1 MASKNKPGPKEK
13 WLFNKNKAASTNTH
27 RTRSVSLRTDKTTN
41 MEDGPS
47 PRESGGEA
55 SGMDGLDGM
64 NGLDGIDNPNGKD
77 NLPPPPDIDRDNL
90 DNPVGLQTISQS
102 TTPTVSLNPGIVPVN
117 STAGPAPHDTGNP
130 GATSSTNNTSETS
143 RFSPEKQ
150 KEDTE
155 YEDILES
162 IQTFKDLANN
172 PPEDLSQVIRP
183 NYDTIHERL
192 IQFSDSIVLKEL
204 VPRFH
209 PRITKALDM
218 LAEAK
223 SHLEH
228 LARKNILRDKR
239 KSSTLPLGD
248 RTYTS
253 LFARNLSETESEPH
267 VFQESAGPLG
277 GTSDIEIEEGEHE
290 QEEYEYL
297 EDPTTRDI
305 ISGIQNRLTNI
316 EARSTT
322 AHSQEYQHAIAL
334 FKTAT
339 GVATRHNERVNQT
352 NTEIRASLASLSSR
366 VTNLEQRPSPVSRT
380 EVATMVST
388 EVQSMKQV
396 ILQDLL
402 RLIEQQPPALLSQ
415 LQAKCLEHQTDS
427 NARIATVSS
436 DLTETTFKVDALV
449 RQASATTRPT
459 PSPNELDP
467 RSSPAQSMMSEV
479 SNPRISSAQSTR
491 GQEFNKRRLEK
502 LVDKLEKATKVE
514 VHQDADISEVRK
526 LHAVTAPKLAKVM
539 ENLNKLLQEYIKGD
553 DFEPEFYQT
562 CMDASDTTE
571 AWIENIETLYDQL
584 DVHTVDNEKNRSRI
598 DVSIFTGD
606 HKQTVHEFIE
616 EFETA
621 NNNIGQSKCRANI
634 MHKKYLSPMIRAQ
647 TVHASNDYPLL
658 KAWLINRFGDA
669 LTVVDTLVASLEC
682 AKRPPSGA
690 AKERLSYYLNIS
702 NVLMRLE
709 RMKTTAPVPAQEIE
723 AHLHSRPVL
732 ARLISAIPDY
742 DEPRFNDAIRAM
754 GLDTH
759 KPQGRYACQVY
770 QDFVMAQSDNAQ
782 RALERAAKNPTTM
795 APQNPPRPKTK
806 PNYSTQN
813 VVAQATQPQPDPA
826 RTESDDEYAGYPAA
840 ALQINFPGGR
850 WWTNGLSFPCPMA
863 GHDHELSTCKEF
875 FTLTPA
881 ERRNQ
886 ALLTGRRLCWC
897 CLRPTAICSKTCGRM
912 LNISDTLKCPE
923 CAVEAR
929 AKGIAPLNLL
939 YCVKQEHDS
948 KKPPAQ
954 LLAKELRKYLKGM
967 PKMGDDLIVYA
978 NFGFMS
984 LNLSSCGCTV
994 DACTHHL
1001 NTLTGTPNPDSDPP
1015 VIDTHTGERD
1025 YSGEHLMDAEPE
1037 NDAFFLMQNIRI
1049 GDSDCLVLFDRGS
1062 NVNLIS
1068 GPLAE
1073 QEDLQI
1079 ISDKP
1084 STIKIVGGE
1093 GISTQYGVYKL
1104 VLGSRETGYHT
1115 LVCHGMPQVTT
1126 EFNRYPLHEI
1136 NEELRSTTTLIDPC
1150 DPLPPAAGGGPVKL
1164 LIGIKNVDLDPKFLT
1179 KLESG
1184 IGVYKSPFM
1193 DRYGSTICY
1202 GGSHPIFSR
1211 TNRATGNHATL
1222 AAMSSLSSLFTQGR
1236 KVISAARTA
1245 FTKTRVTTPEISPVL
1260 VDCLEATWDT
1270 TPIPRRDL
1278 VALGCALPT
1287 EHSPGD
1293 RDHPPVHYCTVLK
1306 AMIPISRMRQ
1316 LIDQD
1321 DISDTVAYRCPDCSA
1336 CTTCKRSNKDLA
1348 SSVENSIGQV
1358 AIEKSV
1364 SIVDGKVWVDLP
1376 FIINPDEYLTKKHH
1390 GPNNY
1395 NQALR
1400 VYQSQ
1405 CKKPDSTKDA
1415 MRAVHQDLVDLGF
1428 IQKLSSLPED
1438 IQKLIKLAA
1447 FLHYMPWRGVEKVD
1461 SPSTPLRMVVDP
1473 TMTGL
1478 NSCLPK
1484 GENNLGKMNDI
1495 IIATRV
1501 TPYAWATDIRK
1512 MYNQLHLNPDSYRFQ
1527 LMLYHESLALKE
1539 SPEVWVMTR
1548 AWYGVTPTGNQSGSA
1563 VSTLVTENG
1572 QDFPKAVLPLTRRRF
1587 VDDVMSGGATKTERD
1602 EQIEHSKK
1610 VLAKGGFSLK
1620 YVIKSGEIPDEKATL
1635 DGTSVK
1641 LLGYKYAPVKDTL
1654 SLGFSELNMNKRVRG
1669 AKKPNETPVTT
1680 PEEAAELLQPMSLTR
1695 RQAMSKL
1702 AEFYDPIGIF
1712 EPLKLQYK
1720 LSLSQLNEY
1729 EWDQP
1734 LPTHLQEEWKAN
1746 LAKLMELN
1754 KLEVPRCVI
1763 PTNEDNKPIRLICL
1777 SDAGALAGGAVVYA
1791 GVELPDGS
1799 FSCGMVAAKSK
1810 LMDATIPRNELS
1822 AIMLMTELA
1831 FIVKRAIGD
1840 RVTEII
1846 YATDSAIALA
1856 WCHNLSIQLR
1866 LFVHNRVETIRRM
1879 IQWTLDS
1886 EDVPLY
1892 HINGT
1897 RNIAD
1902 LVTKKHNIQ
1911 ISDVAVGSPW
1921 QTGPSW
1927 MKNPT
1932 KELPLKKYEEMK
1944 VNPMKQADIKKE
1956 CYDEPFIMETK
1967 TTHQLLLREIPHE
1980 EENYLEAQP
1989 PSGTALN
1996 VKTIPARPAPPKD
2009 TRTPF
2014 LVDLVRLGWFRAIR
2028 VLSRILQWVD
2038 NLTHS
2043 TWQQTEPSTRCSL
2056 CTPTLKGNY
2065 IEKAELLIFQHETE
2079 MIKKSINKLKL
2090 SKYSE
2095 IDGVLTFSGRLAQE
2109 NPFRFRDLD
2118 GVPFLDAPMITGP
2131 IPVVMAESEVFY
2143 AYLMAVHTKIA
2154 PHAGTVT
2161 TMREVSRKMFIPN
2174 GPKRLIKQIRQDCS
2188 RCKII
2193 LKKTIELEMQKHS
2206 FARTMIAPPFYNA
2219 MMDIAYGFPGQ
2230 PFKKARASINVYA
2243 LVIVCILTGA
2253 TSIQALEGLE
2263 TQDVVQGLERHA
2275 RMHGVPAHIF
2285 IDNGTQLKAL
2295 EHASFNVRDV
2305 HAQVYDNLGLEI
2317 SVSTPK
2323 SHEERGRVE
2332 RRIGLLRDMLERI
2345 VDPKIA
2351 QTPLQW
2357 QTLFAK
2363 IANTIDD
2370 LPIAKGD
2377 QSNACELGF
2386 EILTANRLKMGRNNN
2401 RSLAFPG
2408 IVLDM
2413 TSNLTSLLEKNRKI
2427 YQVWYQT
2434 FMDHI
2439 HLLARKPDKW
2449 NNTDRP
2455 PAEGDILM
2463 FILTDGGYG
2472 KKDLKWKLGRAVEVT
2487 KTTVKILSYTVAIPA
2502 LKKKPK
2508 GSIFER
2514 NVRDVSILFALDEL
2528 CINSREYHNAVS
2540 NEDQ

>member
-1 MASKNKPGPKEK
+1 
-13 WLFNKNKAASTNTH
+13 
-27 RTRSVSLRTDKTTN
+27 
-41 MEDGPS
+41 
-47 PRESGGEA
+47 
-55 SGMDGLDGM
+55 
-64 NGLDGIDNPNGKD
+64 
-77 NLPPPPDIDRDNL
+77 
-90 DNPVGLQTISQS
+90 
-102 TTPTVSLNPGIVPVN
+102 
-117 STAGPAPHDTGNP
+117 
-130 GATSSTNNTSETS
+130 
-143 RFSPEKQ
+143 
-150 KEDTE
+150 
-155 YEDILES
+155 
-162 IQTFKDLANN
+162 
-172 PPEDLSQVIRP
+172 
-183 NYDTIHERL
+183 
-192 IQFSDSIVLKEL
+192 
-204 VPRFH
+204 
-209 PRITKALDM
+209 
-218 LAEAK
+218 
-223 SHLEH
+223 
-228 LARKNILRDKR
+228 
-239 KSSTLPLGD
+239 
-248 RTYTS
+248 
-253 LFARNLSETESEPH
+253 
-267 VFQESAGPLG
+267 
-277 GTSDIEIEEGEHE
+277 
-290 QEEYEYL
+290 
-297 EDPTTRDI
+297 
-305 ISGIQNRLTNI
+305 
-316 EARSTT
+316 
-322 AHSQEYQHAIAL
+322 
-334 FKTAT
+334 
-339 GVATRHNERVNQT
+339 
-352 NTEIRASLASLSSR
+352 
-366 VTNLEQRPSPVSRT
+366 
-380 EVATMVST
+380 
-388 EVQSMKQV
+388 
-396 ILQDLL
+396 
-402 RLIEQQPPALLSQ
+402 
-415 LQAKCLEHQTDS
+415 
-427 NARIATVSS
+427 
-436 DLTETTFKVDALV
+436 
-449 RQASATTRPT
+449 
-459 PSPNELDP
+459 
-467 RSSPAQSMMSEV
+467 
-479 SNPRISSAQSTR
+479 
-491 GQEFNKRRLEK
+491 
-502 LVDKLEKATKVE
+502 
-514 VHQDADISEVRK
+514 
-526 LHAVTAPKLAKVM
+526 
-539 ENLNKLLQEYIKGD
+539 
-553 DFEPEFYQT
+553 
-562 CMDASDTTE
+562 
-571 AWIENIETLYDQL
+571 
-584 DVHTVDNEKNRSRI
+584 
-598 DVSIFTGD
+598 
-606 HKQTVHEFIE
+606 
-616 EFETA
+616 
-621 NNNIGQSKCRANI
+621 
-634 MHKKYLSPMIRAQ
+634 
-647 TVHASNDYPLL
+647 
-658 KAWLINRFGDA
+658 
-669 LTVVDTLVASLEC
+669 
-682 AKRPPSGA
+682 
-690 AKERLSYYLNIS
+690 
-702 NVLMRLE
+702 
-709 RMKTTAPVPAQEIE
+709 
-723 AHLHSRPVL
+723 
-732 ARLISAIPDY
+732 
-742 DEPRFNDAIRAM
+742 
-754 GLDTH
+754 
-759 KPQGRYACQVY
+759 
-770 QDFVMAQSDNAQ
+770 MAQSDNAQ
-782 RALERAAKNPTTM
+782 RALERAAKNPSPVV
-795 APQNPPRPKTK
+795 PQHPPRPKNK

-813 VVAQATQPQPDPA
+813 IAAPAPLMSPSPA
-826 RTESDDEYAGYPAA
+826 RAESDEEYAGYPATT
-840 ALQINFPGGR
+840 LQVNFPGGR

-863 GHDHELSTCKEF
+863 GHDHELNSCKDF

-886 ALLTGRRLCWC
+886 ALETGRRLCWC

-912 LNISDTLKCPE
+912 LNISDTLKCSE

-929 AKGIAPLNLL
+929 AKGIAPLSIL

-967 PKMGDDLIVYA
+967 PKMSDDLIVYA

-984 LNLSSCGCTV
+984 LNLSSCGCAV
-994 DACTHHL
+994 DTCLHHL
-1001 NTLTGTPNPDSDPP
+1001 NTLTGTPNPDASPP

-1025 YSGEHLMDAEPE
+1025 FSGEYLLEPEPE
-1037 NDAFFLMQNIRI
+1037 NDSFFLMQNIRI
-1049 GDSDCLVLFDRGS
+1049 GASDCLILFDRGS

-1073 QEDLQI
+1073 QEGLQI

-1093 GISTQYGVYKL
+1093 GISTQYGSYKL
-1104 VLGSRETGYHT
+1104 VLGSRETGYHS

-1126 EFNRYPLHEI
+1126 EFNRYPLQVI
-1136 NEELRSTTTLIDPC
+1136 NEELRNTTNLIDPC
-1150 DPLPPAAGGGPVKL
+1150 DPLPPAVGGGPVKL

-1184 IGVYKSPFM
+1184 IGVYRSPFM

-1202 GGSHPIFSR
+1202 GGSHPVFSE
-1211 TNRATGNHATL
+1211 TNHASGNHATL
-1222 AAMSSLSSLFTQGR
+1222 AAMSSLSSLFSQGH
-1236 KVISAARTA
+1236 KILSAARTMYTA
-1245 FTKTRVTTPEISPVL
+1245 SRIVAPEISPVL

-1270 TPIPRRDL
+1270 TPIPRQDL
-1278 VALGCALPT
+1278 VTLGCALPT
-1287 EHSPGD
+1287 EHPPGD
-1293 RDHPPVHYCTVLK
+1293 SDHPPVHYCTVLK

-1321 DISDTVAYRCPDCSA
+1321 DISDTIAYRCPECSG
-1336 CTTCKRSNKDLA
+1336 CTACKRSNKDVA
-1348 SSVENSIGQV
+1348 SSVENSIGQL

-1364 SIVDGKVWVDLP
+1364 SIVNGKVFVDLP
-1376 FIINPDEYLTKKHH
+1376 FIIDPDEYLTKKHH

-1415 MRAVHQDLVDLGF
+1415 MRAVHQDLVNLGF
-1428 IQKLSSLPED
+1428 IQKLSSMSDD
-1438 IQKLIKLAA
+1438 IQKLILLAA
-1447 FLHYMPWRGVEKVD
+1447 FLHYMPWRGVAKVD

-1501 TPYAWATDIRK
+1501 TPYAWATDIKK

-1539 SPEVWVMTR
+1539 APEVWVMTR

-1572 QDFPKAVLPLTRRRF
+1572 QDLPEAVLPLTKRRF
-1587 VDDVMSGGATKTERD
+1587 VDDVMSGGSTKAERD
-1602 EQIEHSKK
+1602 KQIEHSKK
-1610 VLAKGGFSLK
+1610 VLSKGGFSLK
-1620 YVIKSGEIPDEKATL
+1620 YVIKSGEPPDEKATM

-1641 LLGYKYAPVKDTL
+1641 LLGYKYNPLEDTL
-1654 SLGFSELNMNKRVRG
+1654 SLGFSELNMNKRIRG

-1680 PEEAAELLQPMSLTR
+1680 TEEAAVLLQPLIITR
-1695 RQAMSKL
+1695 RKAMSKL
-1702 AEFYDPIGIF
+1702 AEFYDPIGVF

-1720 LSLSQLNEY
+1720 LSLSQLNEF

-1734 LPTHLQEEWKAN
+1734 LPTHLQEEWKAS

-1754 KLEVPRCVI
+1754 ELQVPRCVLPI
-1763 PTNEDNKPIRLICL
+1763 NEDNKPIRLICL
-1777 SDAGALAGGAVVYA
+1777 SDAGASAGGAVVYA

-1799 FSCGMVAAKSK
+1799 FSCGMVASKSK

-1856 WCHNLSIQLR
+1856 WCHNLTIQLR

-1879 IQWTLDS
+1879 IQWTLDCK
-1886 EDVPLY
+1886 EIPLY
-1892 HINGT
+1892 HIEGT
-1897 RNIAD
+1897 QNIAD

-1911 ISDVAVGSPW
+1911 IGDVAAGSPW

-1927 MKNPT
+1927 MKCPT
-1932 KELPLKKYEEMK
+1932 NKLPLRKYEEMK
-1944 VNPMKQADIKKE
+1944 VNPAKQADIKKE

-1967 TTHQLLLREIPHE
+1967 TNHHLLLRETLHE
-1980 EENYLEAQP
+1980 EEKDINNLP
-1989 PSGTALN
+1989 TTGVVLN
-1996 VKTIPARPAPPKD
+1996 VTNPLASPAPPKD
-2009 TRTPF
+2009 TRIPF
-2014 LVDLVRLGWFRAIR
+2014 LVDLIRLGWFRAIR
-2028 VLSRILQWVD
+2028 VLSRILEWVD

-2043 TWQQTEPSTRCSL
+2043 TWHHHKANTKCPL
-2056 CTPTLKGNY
+2056 CTPAIKENY
-2065 IEKAELLIFQHETE
+2065 NQKAEQLIFRYETDT
-2079 MIKKSINKLKL
+2079 IKKSNKLKL

-2095 IDGVLTFSGRLAQE
+2095 VDGVLTFSGRLAQE

-2118 GVPFLDAPMITGP
+2118 GVPFLDAPEITGP
-2131 IPVVMAESEVFY
+2131 VPVVMAESSVFY
-2143 AYLMAVHTKIA
+2143 AYLIAVHTKIA

-2161 TMREVSRKMFIPN
+2161 TMREVSKKMFIPN

-2230 PFKKARASINVYA
+2230 PFKNARTRINVYA

-2253 TSIQALEGLE
+2253 TSIQAMEGLE
-2263 TQDVVQGLERHA
+2263 TQDVVQALERHA
-2275 RMHGVPAHIF
+2275 RTHGVPAHIF

-2295 EHASFNVRDV
+2295 EHASFNVRDI

-2317 SVSTPK
+2317 SISTPK

-2332 RRIGLLRDMLERI
+2332 RRIGLLRDLLERI

-2377 QSNACELGF
+2377 QSNASELGF

-2413 TSNLTSLLEKNRKI
+2413 TSDLTKLLEKNRKI

-2455 PAEGDILM
+2455 PVEGDILM

-2472 KKDLKWKLGRAVEVT
+2472 KKDLKWKLGKAVEVT
-2487 KTTVKILSYTVAIPA
+2487 KSTVKILTYSVSSPA
-2502 LKKKPK
+2502 LTRKPK

-2514 NVRDVSILFALDEL
+2514 SVRDVSILFALDEL
-2528 CINSREYHNAVS
+2528 CINSRDYHSTKS
-2540 NEDQ
+2540 NGDQ